1 MKFTNYAKIC
11 FHSAIKSI
19 YIFDDAVCACE
30 CGCDLCVG
38 AANIFNL
45 LTSHLSKMLE
55 STEAIHK
62 LTETDKGSFCVMET
76 PCKKLFQFTDLAFL
90 QQRNVFF
97 GQKVLLT
104 GTKCEVKCWCY
115 AKNNFNLWLVWWV
128 YNFHYTFQSERYANC
143 GEQYLQYSPLRMSPF
158 KN

>member
-11 FHSAIKSI
+11 FHSTIKSI
-19 YIFDDAVCACE
+19 YIFDDAVCVPVSMGAFV
-30 CGCDLCVG
+30 CGGCKY
-38 AANIFNL
+38 FQL

-55 STEAIHK
+55 STQAIHR

-76 PCKKLFQFTDLAFL
+76 PCKKLFQFTDLASL

-104 GTKCEVKCWCY
+104 GTECEVKCWCY
-115 AKNNFNLWLVWWV
+115 AKINLNLWLVLV
-128 YNFHYTFQSERYANC
+128 S
-143 GEQYLQYSPLRMSPF
+143 LQFSLHFSVRRSRRVRRAMSSVF
-158 KN
+158 TSSYVSF